1 MAVERELNRMRLGKY
16 RHFVPESKRRTL
28 ARMALCLILLTA
40 AVTLSFGQRSEKES
54 TQNPSAPDAV
64 PAATAPQSGVQAEP
78 QANTQSNPS
87 ADPAPSQEKEATQ
100 VNAFTGIG
108 TVSAKDYQPLTGKQR
123 WQYYVTQNFWSVGAY
138 FGPVLS
144 SVIDQVSGEPPEW
157 GGGMEGYGLRLA
169 SRVGSGIVGGT
180 VQSAGCALLGQEP
193 RYIQSTSPHVLQRVG
208 HAFLFT
214 FVTFNNEGK
223 KRFALPSL
231 GSYYVSA
238 IATDLWLPERYTVL
252 GDGIRD
258 GNRGVILGVL
268 LNQFQEFWPDIKR
281 IVLHK
286 K

>member
-1 MAVERELNRMRLGKY
+1 MAVERESNRMIFGKY
-16 RHFVPESKRRTL
+16 GRFVPRWKCRVLIIMT
-28 ARMALCLILLTA
+28 LCLILLA
-40 AVTLSFGQRSEKES
+40 AAGTLSFGQRSETES
-54 TQNPSAPDAV
+54 SQKVSSMDSV
-64 PAATAPQSGVQAEP
+64 PVATAPQSGVPAEP
-78 QANTQSNPS
+78 QKNKQSNPPPDT
-87 ADPAPSQEKEATQ
+87 AQLQEKEATQ

-108 TVSAKDYQPLTGKQR
+108 TVSEKDYLPLTGKQR

-138 FGPVLS
+138 FGPVLT
-144 SVIDQVSGEPPEW
+144 SVIDQVSAEPPEW

-193 RYIQSTSPHVLQRVG
+193 RYIQSTSPQVLHRVG
-208 HAFLFT
+208 HAFLFN

-223 KRFALPSL
+223 KRFAVPSL
-231 GSYYVSA
+231 ASYYVSA
-238 IATDLWLPERYTVL
+238 IATDLWLPERYTAM

-281 IVLHK
+281 IVFHK